1 MFFSDLCLGPTPVY
15 TTFQAPQPCSRLVVE
30 LRGDVEA
37 FGLGELVVGHH
48 LLAAVRQIVGFL
60 QERKFAPLYFLP
72 GWLHVTDGFEHV
84 FVLLAGEFGNL
95 QRGHALWL

>member
-15 TTFQAPQPCSRLVVE
+15 ATFQAPQPCSRLVVE

-60 QERKFAPLYFLP
+60 QERKFAPLHFFP
-72 GWLHVTDGFEHV
+72 GWLHLADGSQHIEMI
-84 FVLLAGEFGNL
+84 LAGEFGNL